1 MKKLVISVV
10 MLFALTLHV
19 NADVIYISNFEEL
32 CLIGN
37 HENYPLDG
45 DYELTNHIDASP
57 SKNMNNGQGFKP
69 IRYFN
74 GSYFNGSFNG
84 NGFKIKNLYIN
95 RPEESG
101 IGLFSR
107 ITAPAFIKNLGLDDV
122 YISGEQNV
130 GGLVGYTG
138 LEKEGHATISQ
149 CYVTGTVIANNRN
162 VGGLVG
168 NNYAQIFDCYSTAS
182 VDLALRMGGGGVIT
196 VAGLV
201 GNNEVMIY
209 NSYSTGVAV
218 YYVADPNNNDT
229 LKQSGGGLTSGT
241 VGSSSGHCYY
251 DYQTSGAM
259 TSGFGFPKTTEEMM
273 HKATFVDWDFETIW
287 QIDEGKDYPKLRV
300 FESKGS
306 SVFGGRVSRSPNNA
320 ALPRVSVNG
329 RMLNISSPENSAYK
343 INLVDMRGRTAAS
356 FNASGNGSFSL
367 AKLPSGRYIAE
378 VKTAGTK
385 TTTAI
390 IVQR

>member
-10 MLFALTLHV
+10 TLFAFTLCV
-19 NADVIYISNFEEL
+19 NADVIYISTFEEL

-69 IRYFN
+69 IRFN
-74 GSYFNGSFNG
+74 GNFNG

-95 RPEESG
+95 RPKEG
-101 IGLFSR
+101 VIGLFGR
-107 ITAPAFIKNLGLDDV
+107 IIAPAVIKNLGLEDV
-122 YISGEQNV
+122 YVNGEQNV
-130 GGLVGYTG
+130 GGLVGYSQSVSG
-138 LEKEGHATISQ
+138 RDRPIISQ
-149 CYVTGTVIANNRN
+149 CYTTGTVIANNRY

-168 NNYAQIFDCYSTAS
+168 NNEGLIYDSYSTAH
-182 VDLALRMGGGGVIT
+182 VEGAGTFPKGGLAGCHSGT
-196 VAGLV
+196 
-201 GNNEVMIY
+201 IY
-209 NSYSTGVAV
+209 NSYSIGVVLIIFSDNTPWPGDGLTGGII
-218 YYVADPNNNDT
+218 NS
-229 LKQSGGGLTSGT
+229 SGGDPLGGDALNSYWDYETSGT
-241 VGSSSGHCYY
+241 
-251 DYQTSGAM
+251 M
-259 TSGFGFPKTTEEMM
+259 TSKGGEGKTTEEMM
-273 HKATFVDWDFETIW
+273 RKATFVDWDFETIW

-306 SVFGGRVSRSPNNA
+306 SVFGGRVSRNPKNG
-320 ALPRVSVNG
+320 ALPCISVKG
-329 RMLNISSPENSAYK
+329 RTLNISTPINSAYN
-343 INLVDMRGRTAAS
+343 IRLVDMRGRTSARFS
-356 FNASGNGSFSL
+356 ASGSGSFSL

-390 IVQR
+390 MVQR